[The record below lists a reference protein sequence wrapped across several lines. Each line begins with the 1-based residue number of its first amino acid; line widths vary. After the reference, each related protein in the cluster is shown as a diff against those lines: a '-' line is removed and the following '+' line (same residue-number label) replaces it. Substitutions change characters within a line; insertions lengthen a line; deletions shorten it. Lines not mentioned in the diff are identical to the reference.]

1 MAESRF
7 CDCPI
12 CKRTNVVGYK
22 VEEKG
27 AKALLA
33 GGAAILGAVAFG
45 PLGLLGGLA
54 LGKMGGAALEDFG
67 KENKF
72 TFKCPNCSH
81 EWSRWFCNK

>member
-12 CKRTNVVGYK
+12 CHRANVVGYK

-27 AKALLA
+27 AKAVMA
-33 GGAAILGAVAFG
+33 GAGAVLGALALG

-54 LGKMGGAALEDFG
+54 IGKMGGDALVDSE
-67 KENKF
+67 KEIKF
-72 TFKCPNCSH
+72 NFKCPNCSH
-81 EWSRWFCNK
+81 EWSRWFRNK

>member
-7 CDCPI
+7 CDCPS

-27 AKALLA
+27 AKAIIA
-33 GGAAILGAVAFG
+33 GSAAVLGAITLG

-54 LGKMGGAALEDFG
+54 LGKMGSDALEDSG
-67 KENKF
+67 KETKF
-72 TFKCPNCSH
+72 NFKCPNCSH
-81 EWSRWFCNK
+81 EWSRWFPNK